1 MSGNNTG
8 NSQALIRQEI
18 YQAELEEILHERLM
32 GIQSIVRD
40 VPFPD
45 GNILTMPSISTPV
58 VRDLPEGTE
67 IVYDTLDSGQVSIR
81 LNAPISSANKV
92 TAVFREDSFWANEMI
107 SSIPSEQ
114 SVAIMERVET
124 DVFALAN
131 RQFAGANN
139 TNTINEFAHRFV
151 GRGTGQT
158 MAPGDFAYAGLSL
171 SKAKIPEVG
180 RIGIVDPSVAYWLE
194 TTTNITNVSNN
205 PRWEG
210 IIETGLSQE
219 FRFIRNIFG
228 FDIFE
233 SNLLVTAN
241 ETISGKTTTSG
252 KANIFMS
259 AANPRLL
266 PFVMSWKRRPTMQ
279 VQEVFNLDNELQ
291 IKTTARYGTGL
302 VRDENLVVCLTDTAI
317 AL

>member
-8 NSQALIRQEI
+8 NTQALIRQEL

-32 GIQSIVRD
+32 GVGSIVRD

-67 IVYDTLDSGQVSIR
+67 VVFDTLDSGQVSIR

-92 TAVFREDSFWANEMI
+92 TAVLQEDSFWASEMI
-107 SSIPSEQ
+107 ASLPQEQ
-114 SVAIMERVET
+114 AIAIMERVET
-124 DVFALAN
+124 DVLALAN

-139 TNTINEFAHRFV
+139 TNTINGYAHRFV

-158 MAPGDFAYAGLSL
+158 MTPTDFSYVGLSL
-171 SKAKIPEVG
+171 TKAKIPEMG
-180 RIGIVDPSVAYWLE
+180 RVGIVDPSVAYWLE
-194 TTTNITNVSNN
+194 NTTNIVNISNN

-210 IIETGLSQE
+210 IIETGISQE

-228 FDIFE
+228 IDVFE
-233 SNLLVTAN
+233 SNLLADAN

-259 AANPRLL
+259 IANQRLL
-266 PFVMSWKRRPTMQ
+266 PFVMSWKRQPTMR
-279 VQEVFNLDNELQ
+279 VREVFELDNELQ
-291 IKTTARYGTGL
+291 VYTSARYGTGV
-302 VRDENLVVCLTDTAI
+302 VRDENLVVCLTDTNVS
-317 AL
+317 L

>member
-8 NSQALIRQEI
+8 NTQALIRQEI
-18 YQAELEEILHERLM
+18 YQAELEENLHERLM
-32 GIQSIVRD
+32 GFQSIVRD

-92 TAVFREDSFWANEMI
+92 TQVFQEDSFWASEMI
-107 SSIPSEQ
+107 ASLPSEQ
-114 SVAIMERVET
+114 AIAIMERVET

-139 TNTINEFAHRFV
+139 TNTINGFAHRFV

-158 MAPGDFAYAGLSL
+158 MTPTDFSYAGLSL
-171 SKAKIPEVG
+171 TKAKIPEMG
-180 RIGIVDPSVAYWLE
+180 RIGIVDPTVAYWLE
-194 TTTNITNVSNN
+194 NTTNIVNISNN

-210 IIETGLSQE
+210 IIETGLANE
-219 FRFIRNIFG
+219 FRFVRNIFG

-233 SNLLVTAN
+233 SNLLVDAN
-241 ETISGKTTTSG
+241 ETISGKTTTTG

-259 AANPRLL
+259 ASNPRLL
-266 PFVMSWKRRPTMQ
+266 PFVMSWKRRPTME
-279 VQEVFNLDNELQ
+279 VQEVFNLDNEMQ
-291 IKTTARYGTGL
+291 VKTTARYGTGM

>member
-8 NSQALIRQEI
+8 NTQALIRQEI

-32 GIQSIVRD
+32 GVGSIVRD

-58 VRDLPEGTE
+58 VRDLPEDTE
-67 IVYDTLDSGQVSIR
+67 IVFDTLDSGQVSIR

-92 TAVFREDSFWANEMI
+92 TRVFREDSMWANELVA
-107 SSIPSEQ
+107 SIPTEQ
-114 SVAIMERVET
+114 AVAIMERVET

-139 TNTINEFAHRFV
+139 TNTINGTAHRFV

-158 MAPGDFAYAGLSL
+158 MTPSDFAYAGYSL
-171 SKAKIPEVG
+171 TQAKIPDMG
-180 RIGIVDPSVAYWLE
+180 RVGIVHPSVAYWLN
-194 TTTNITNVSNN
+194 TTTNIVNISNN

-210 IIETGLSQE
+210 IIETGMDKE
-219 FRFIRNIFG
+219 FKFVRNIFG

-233 SNLLVTAN
+233 SNLLADAN

-259 AANPRLL
+259 IARPGLL
-266 PFVMSWKRRPTMQ
+266 PFVMSWKRQPEVN
-279 VQEVFNLDNELQ
+279 VQEVFNLDKELQ
-291 IKTTARYGTGL
+291 VVTTARYGTGM
-302 VRDENLVVCLTDTAI
+302 VRDENLVVCLTDVDI

>member
-8 NSQALIRQEI
+8 NTQALIRQEI
-18 YQAELEEILHERLM
+18 YQAELEEILHERLL
-32 GIQSIVRD
+32 GVETFVRD

-58 VRDLPEGTE
+58 VRDLPENTE
-67 IVYDTLDSGQVSIR
+67 VVFDTLDSGQVSIR

-92 TAVFREDSFWANEMI
+92 TKVFQEDSMWASEMI
-107 SSIPSEQ
+107 ATIPQEQ

-124 DVFALAN
+124 DVLALAN
-131 RQFAGANN
+131 RQFLGANN
-139 TNTINEFAHRFV
+139 TNTINGFAHRFV
-151 GRGTGQT
+151 GRGTNQT
-158 MAPGDFAYAGLSL
+158 MSPSDFSYAGLSL
-171 SKAKIPEVG
+171 TKAKIPQMG

-194 TTTNITNVSNN
+194 NTTNIVNISNN

-210 IIETGLSQE
+210 LIETGIANE

-233 SNLLVTAN
+233 SNLLADAN

-259 AANPRLL
+259 VANRNLL
-266 PFVMSWKRRPTMQ
+266 PFVMSWKRRPTMK
-279 VQEVFNLDNELQ
+279 VNEVFELDDELQ
-291 IKTTARYGTGL
+291 VLTTARYGTGM
-302 VRDENLVVCLTDTAI
+302 VRDENLVVCLSDSAI
-317 AL
+317 SL

>member
-32 GIQSIVRD
+32 GVNSIARD

-45 GNILTMPSISTPV
+45 GNLLTMPSISTPV

-67 IVYDTLDSGQVSIR
+67 VVFDTLDSGQVSIR
-81 LNAPISSANKV
+81 LNAPIASANKV
-92 TAVFREDSFWANEMI
+92 TAVFQEDSFWANELI
-107 SSIPSEQ
+107 TSLPQEQ
-114 SVAIMERVET
+114 AVAIMERVET

-139 TNTINEFAHRFV
+139 ANTINGFAHRFV

-158 MAPGDFAYAGLSL
+158 MSPSDFSYAGLSL

-180 RIGIVDPSVAYWLE
+180 RIGIVDPTVAYWLE
-194 TTTNITNVSNN
+194 NTTNITNISNN

-210 IIETGLSQE
+210 IIESGISQE

-228 FDIFE
+228 FDVFE
-233 SNLLVTAN
+233 SNLLADAN
-241 ETISGKTTTSG
+241 ETIGGKTTTSG

-259 AANPRLL
+259 VANQRLL
-266 PFVMSWKRRPTMQ
+266 PFVMSWKRQPTMR
-279 VQEVFNLDNELQ
+279 VQEVFEFDNELQ
-291 IKTTARYGTGL
+291 VYTSARYGTGV
-302 VRDENLVVCLTDTAI
+302 VRDENLVVCLSDTAI

>member
-8 NSQALIRQEI
+8 NSQALVRQEL

-32 GIQSIVRD
+32 GVQTIVRD

-58 VRDLPEGTE
+58 VRDYPEGTE
-67 IVYDTLDSGQVSIR
+67 VVFDTIDSGQVSIR
-81 LNAPISSANKV
+81 LNAPIISANKV
-92 TAVFREDSFWANEMI
+92 TKVLQEDSFWASELMA
-107 SSIPSEQ
+107 SLPSEQ
-114 SVAIMERVET
+114 AIAIMERVET

-139 TNTINEFAHRFV
+139 TNTINGFAHRFV
-151 GRGTGQT
+151 GRGTNQT
-158 MAPGDFAYAGLSL
+158 MSPTDFSYAGLSL
-171 SKAKIPEVG
+171 TKAKISEMG
-180 RIGIVDPSVAYWLE
+180 RIGIVDPTVAYWLE
-194 TTTNITNVSNN
+194 NTTNIVNISNN

-210 IIETGLSQE
+210 IIETGLANE
-219 FRFIRNIFG
+219 FKFVRSIFG

-233 SNLLVTAN
+233 SNLLATAN

-252 KANIFMS
+252 VANIFMS

-266 PFVMSWKRRPTMQ
+266 PFVMSWKRRPEMK
-279 VQEVFNLDNELQ
+279 VREVFELDDEFQ
-291 IKTTARYGTGL
+291 VKTTARYGTGM
-302 VRDENLVVCLTDTAI
+302 VRDENLVVCLSDTNI